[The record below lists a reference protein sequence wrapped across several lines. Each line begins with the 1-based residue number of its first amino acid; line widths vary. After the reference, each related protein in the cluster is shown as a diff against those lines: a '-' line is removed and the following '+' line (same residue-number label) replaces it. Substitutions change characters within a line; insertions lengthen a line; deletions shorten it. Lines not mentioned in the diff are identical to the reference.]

1 MALMAQAI
9 DIDALGK
16 LTVAER
22 LRLIEVIWSTL
33 QGENEDELTPSQQ
46 AEVDRR
52 IEHWRKHPESAMS
65 HEEFQ
70 AKLRTLL

>member
-1 MALMAQAI
+1 MAQVLNI
-9 DIDALGK
+9 EALSK
-16 LTVAER
+16 LSVTER

-33 QGENEDELTPSQQ
+33 QDESEDELTPGQQ

-52 IEHWRKHPESAMS
+52 IEHWRKHPDDAMS

-70 AKLRTLL
+70 AKLRTLK

>member
-1 MALMAQAI
+1 MNAMAQAL
-9 DIDALGK
+9 DIDALSK
-16 LTVAER
+16 LSVAER

-33 QGENEDELTPSQQ
+33 QGENEDELTPSQK

-52 IEHWRKHPESAMS
+52 IEHWRKHPDSAMS

-70 AKLRTLL
+70 AKLRKLL